1 MPILPS
7 HSKSYSLE
15 AQLRVMQSPR
25 KPRSKLV
32 MFRSLQPEH
41 IVYRGF
47 WAWTS
52 LMYHPDICF
61 MPLCSYSHESQD
73 PFNCSFFSFEKCPV
87 YCFSLYRGQN
97 PRPKSRWKFSPD
109 NSLLNYK
116 KMTSWHI
123 CNHPATTNRCK
134 IIFGLTTSQLS
145 NSPV

>member
-15 AQLRVMQSPR
+15 AQLRGICNLLESPEANWWCSEAFNQSLLCTKVFGHEQSWCSTPIFALCPYAHTVM
-25 KPRSKLV
+25 
-32 MFRSLQPEH
+32 SLKTLLT
-41 IVYRGF
+41 V
-47 WAWTS
+47 
-52 LMYHPDICF
+52 L
-61 MPLCSYSHESQD
+61 
-73 PFNCSFFSFEKCPV
+73 FSFEECPV